1 MKQKITDLLITGLL
15 ITAVVIMSGCVEE
28 LKSGEPKIVI
38 ESYNMSIY
46 DVGVDNIHFDRF
58 DVVLRNEGNTK
69 TEINKIVLLLGED
82 KVEKDSYWGIEPGE
96 EKEISLI
103 ELGVFSTPLKKEI
116 GIKEAKGK
124 ISVIDSSGKV
134 LAEKNITIQ
143 IPIARIGDTIP
154 EVGERR
160 SKHNL
165 SLTLLYWKESD
176 IAVEGPYTDGYYTF
190 TAKSGM
196 KFIIL
201 TFKFQNNWIRVQE
214 TPYISAGEIGTDKGY
229 IYTTWDSP
237 VGVSSEEYKPRK
249 STDSEIKNLIGTS
262 GGYEKLLPEGSIVGS
277 VVFEIPENETPIEA
291 SIVYVPSLIK
301 YGVDYS
307 P

>member
-15 ITAVVIMSGCVEE
+15 ITAVVIISGCIEE

-46 DVGVDNIHFDRF
+46 DVGVDNVHFDSF
-58 DVVLRNEGNTK
+58 NVVLRNEGNTK
-69 TEINKIVLLLGED
+69 TEINKIVLLLGKD

-96 EKEISLI
+96 KMKISLVD
-103 ELGVFSTPLKKEI
+103 GVFSTPLKKEI
-116 GIKEAKGK
+116 GTKEANGK
-124 ISVIDSSGKV
+124 ISVIDSLGKI
-134 LAEKNITIQ
+134 LAERNITVT
-143 IPIARIGDTIP
+143 IPVAKIGDTIP
-154 EVGERR
+154 EIKRG
-160 SKHNL
+160 SNL
-165 SLTLLYWKESD
+165 SLMLLSWKESN
-176 IAVEGPYTDGYYTF
+176 IAVDGPYSGNEYYTF

-201 TFKFQNNWIRVQE
+201 TFRFQNNWIRSQE
-214 TPYISAGEIGTDKGY
+214 TPYLDAGEIGTNKGY
-229 IYTTWDSP
+229 IYTTWNP
-237 VGVSSEEYKPRK
+237 PLGFSSEEYKPSK
-249 STDSEIKNLIGTS
+249 STSEEIKNLIGTS

-277 VVFEIPENETPIEA
+277 VVFEIPENEIPIEA

-301 YGVDYS
+301 YGENYS